1 MIQIYRKGN
10 TNYTKNGDAVLF
22 PTECRLKA
30 KLNDTWEMELIHP
43 VDQDARW
50 KYIGEEA
57 VIAAPTFQGK
67 KQLFRIDKVSKD
79 DNEITAVAYPVFF
92 DSMDDCFLLDMRP
105 TAKNGQE
112 ALDIMTAGSEYSGQ
126 SDIKKIST
134 AYFVR
139 RNLMSAING
148 EEDPSFVSRWGG
160 EILFDNHTI
169 IINERVGGNYGM
181 EIRYGKNMSGIDY
194 QVDMADVV
202 TRIIPVAYNGYML
215 DGDFPWV
222 DSPNIEKYAKIYTRE
237 VKFDDVKIKEDA
249 SEDEVSYDT
258 LADLR
263 AELRKRCNELY
274 SGGVDL
280 PKVTIK
286 IDVVDLSECEEYEE
300 YADIERIGLGD
311 TVKCYNLRLDITTEA
326 RAIEIEWDCIRDV
339 VGEIVLGDFEY
350 NYFSELS
357 STLNALDAATNRINR
372 VVRGDGSVIA
382 SAVKG
387 FLDAAKTQL
396 WYQKNVAQ
404 RQDVRAILF
413 EDLDPSSP
421 LYGAMA
427 LGTQGLQI
435 SKKRTADGRDWRW
448 STALTANGLIAN
460 IIVAGILS
468 DKEGLNYWDLDT
480 GEFSLSATGFRIDG
494 KEAKK
499 YFQDSWSQEDVLNKL
514 TNNGVNKGIYML
526 NGELYMNA
534 TYVRTGQL
542 SADRV
547 YGGTLTL
554 GGRNNANG
562 KLSIRDASNT
572 EIGRWDNSGIYING
586 GEIYSR
592 TDKSEASIRGGN
604 IHVSHSGT
612 NIGHIGTRE
621 FNEAPES
628 KGIMFGIESTAYYL
642 TWAARSRST
651 ETTYPVKMLYANKT
665 FSDYEAGKLYVS
677 CNTDFKGYE
686 IQNAYINGLRVRKSF
701 SIPNN
706 IACDI
711 YSDMDFHSWTLKNI
725 TVSNLSAVNGYTTV
739 NGSLRVVT
747 DVDITSNGGVTC
759 EYATIRARDGI
770 ITILE

>member
-1 MIQIYRKGN
+1 M
-10 TNYTKNGDAVLF
+10 
-22 PTECRLKA
+22 
-30 KLNDTWEMELIHP
+30 
-43 VDQDARW
+43 
-50 KYIGEEA
+50 
-57 VIAAPTFQGK
+57 
-67 KQLFRIDKVSKD
+67 
-79 DNEITAVAYPVFF
+79 
-92 DSMDDCFLLDMRP
+92 
-105 TAKNGQE
+105 
-112 ALDIMTAGSEYSGQ
+112 
-126 SDIKKIST
+126 
-134 AYFVR
+134 
-139 RNLMSAING
+139 
-148 EEDPSFVSRWGG
+148 
-160 EILFDNHTI
+160 
-169 IINERVGGNYGM
+169 
-181 EIRYGKNMSGIDY
+181 
-194 QVDMADVV
+194 
-202 TRIIPVAYNGYML
+202 
-215 DGDFPWV
+215 
-222 DSPNIEKYAKIYTRE
+222 
-237 VKFDDVKIKEDA
+237 
-249 SEDEVSYDT
+249 
-258 LADLR
+258 
-263 AELRKRCNELY
+263 
-274 SGGVDL
+274 
-280 PKVTIK
+280 
-286 IDVVDLSECEEYEE
+286 
-300 YADIERIGLGD
+300 
-311 TVKCYNLRLDITTEA
+311 
-326 RAIEIEWDCIRDV
+326 
-339 VGEIVLGDFEY
+339 
-350 NYFSELS
+350 
-357 STLNALDAATNRINR
+357 
-372 VVRGDGSVIA
+372 
-382 SAVKG
+382 
-387 FLDAAKTQL
+387 
-396 WYQKNVAQ
+396 
-404 RQDVRAILF
+404 
-413 EDLDPSSP
+413 
-421 LYGAMA
+421 
-427 LGTQGLQI
+427 
-435 SKKRTADGRDWRW
+435 
-448 STALTANGLIAN
+448 
-460 IIVAGILS
+460 
-468 DKEGLNYWDLDT
+468 
-480 GEFSLSATGFRIDG
+480 SATGFRIDG